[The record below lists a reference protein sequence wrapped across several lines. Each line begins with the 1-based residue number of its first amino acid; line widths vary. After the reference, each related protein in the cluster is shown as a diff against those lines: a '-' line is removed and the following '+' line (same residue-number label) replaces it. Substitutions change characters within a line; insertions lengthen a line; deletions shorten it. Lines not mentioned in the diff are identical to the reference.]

1 MYFVSVLNFF
11 LLKKLIGFDQNL
23 TSPRNAKEGS
33 RGKSYYPILQI
44 WILRFKGLL
53 LSYTVIVTTSNTIT
67 NLSPL
72 SHSALRQMDASQ
84 KGKSQPQLKKRPCVK
99 CFLLKQWF
107 PEWSVCVCKR
117 PQPEDKQESGFLL
130 VHHEALM
137 MSPFL
142 FQYLLSKK
150 ELVSNL
156 EFVLILA
163 PNHRIAVNQYL

>member
-72 SHSALRQMDASQ
+72 SHSALRQMDAS
-84 KGKSQPQLKKRPCVK
+84 
-99 CFLLKQWF
+99 
-107 PEWSVCVCKR
+107 
-117 PQPEDKQESGFLL
+117 
-130 VHHEALM
+130 
-137 MSPFL
+137 
-142 FQYLLSKK
+142 
-150 ELVSNL
+150 
-156 EFVLILA
+156 
-163 PNHRIAVNQYL
+163 